1 MDGGRG
7 GINYV
12 NYELYLKEKKPIEG
26 EEVKLS
32 KGHDDDYDDVGGV

>member
-12 NYELYLKEKKPIEG
+12 NYELYLKEKKKTIEG

-32 KGHDDDYDDVGGV
+32 KGHDDDDVGGI